1 MIPAMKN
8 SEDTKRQK
16 QKSKFYWDVVLE
28 GKGWRCIFFQDCF
41 IIVHMSTLQSSIGS
55 LIVAGKGTLFSPVV
69 VDSRQSVG
77 RVSPPHQGGRAQ
89 WGEDDQGPGPACPQ
103 PRSGRDDPE
112 HCARGLEETHVS
124 PGASGLQG
132 EERERT
138 EPRGLS

>member
-28 GKGWRCIFFQDCF
+28 GKGWRCIFFQDYF
-41 IIVHMSTLQSSIGS
+41 IIVQSSIGS
-55 LIVAGKGTLFSPVV
+55 LIVADKGTLFPPVV

-103 PRSGRDDPE
+103 PGSGRDDPE
-112 HCARGLEETHVS
+112 HRARGLEETHVS